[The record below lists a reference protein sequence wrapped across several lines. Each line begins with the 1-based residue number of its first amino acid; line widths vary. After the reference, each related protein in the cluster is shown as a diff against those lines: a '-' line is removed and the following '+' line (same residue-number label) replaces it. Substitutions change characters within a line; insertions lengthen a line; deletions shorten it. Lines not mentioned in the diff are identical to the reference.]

1 MSDRLVVGGVQVPT
15 GTLNGV
21 VNGAKGLTGFLT
33 QKAELVGNLATAYA
47 IGATTYTGE
56 YEVTPTVEGLGLQT
70 KHKYMTDDVTVRAIP
85 FFEVSNTGGGTT
97 VYIADEIEME

>member
-1 MSDRLVVGGVQVPT
+1 MSDRLIVGGVQVPT
-15 GTLNGV
+15 GVLEGA
-21 VNGAKGLTGFLT
+21 VNGARGLNGSVTE
-33 QKAELVGNLATAYA
+33 KAVIVGELATAYTA
-47 IGATTYTGE
+47 GAATYTGD
-56 YEVTPTVEGLGLQT
+56 YEVTPTVDGLGLQT

>member
-1 MSDRLVVGGVQVPT
+1 MNDRLIVGSIQAPS
-15 GTLNGV
+15 GTLKGV
-21 VNGAKGLTGFLT
+21 VSRAKGLTGSVT
-33 QKAELVGNLATAYA
+33 QKAKLVGNLATAYTA
-47 IGATTYTGE
+47 GAAAYTGE
-56 YEVTPTVEGLGLQT
+56 YEVTPTVEGLALRT